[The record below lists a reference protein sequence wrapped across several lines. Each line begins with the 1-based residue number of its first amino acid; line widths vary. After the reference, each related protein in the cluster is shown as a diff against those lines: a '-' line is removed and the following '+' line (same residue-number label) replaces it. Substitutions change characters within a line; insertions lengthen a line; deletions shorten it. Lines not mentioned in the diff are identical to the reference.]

1 MRVSKKLIAF
11 KEKIDAYFLK
21 CEREEIYP
29 DEAGLILHLGIPRE
43 VYEKYR
49 DNEDGAFAGFSR
61 VLESARLKRES
72 IIVRGI
78 YSAASSP
85 SGKIFLARQP
95 ANGGLSD
102 KLPPESKKVTVE
114 VILNADALGAFD

>member
-1 MRVSKKLIAF
+1 MRVSKKLIEF
-11 KEKIDAYFLK
+11 EEKIDAYFLK
-21 CEREEIYP
+21 CELGEIYP

-49 DNEDGAFAGFSR
+49 DNEGGAYTRFSR
-61 VLESARLKRES
+61 VLESARLRRES

-85 SGKIFLARQP
+85 SGKIFLARQV

-102 KLPPESKKVTVE
+102 KIPPDNKKLTVE
-114 VILNADALGAFD
+114 VILNSDTPGAFD

>member
-1 MRVSKKLIAF
+1 MRVSKKLIVF
-11 KEKIDAYFLK
+11 EEKIDAYFLK
-21 CEREEIYP
+21 CELEEIYP
-29 DEAGLILHLGIPRE
+29 DEAGLILHLGISRE
-43 VYEKYR
+43 IYEKYR
-49 DNEDGAFAGFSR
+49 DNADGKHTGFSR

-102 KLPPESKKVTVE
+102 KLPPESKKLTVE
-114 VILNADALGAFD
+114 VILNSDMPEVFD